1 MCERWQHHGHEEP
14 GLLNDADYEMMSQMQ
29 MGNDFLLRWEMGF
42 AGQTRPGHTPLSLL
56 DKCFFDYFKAG
67 QYGRDALVSPTCT
80 GKAVPQPSL
89 AWADPVPVHSCG
101 AGGCHGSACSSSPL
115 GRELSYATSSIK
127 TQAATLPQWVSSL
140 DSDSRRMKPM
150 QGRTARVTLQ
160 GHSRTHLPAAS
171 TSAGSDAAALWGI
184 L

>member
-1 MCERWQHHGHEEP
+1 
-14 GLLNDADYEMMSQMQ
+14 
-29 MGNDFLLRWEMGF
+29 MGNGFCRANTTRSRSIIWIYWINAFFLIISKQDSMGGMPSYPQC
-42 AGQTRPGHTPLSLL
+42 AQ
-56 DKCFFDYFKAG
+56 AE
-67 QYGRDALVSPTCT
+67 Q
-80 GKAVPQPSL
+80 VPQPSL

-140 DSDSRRMKPM
+140 DSGSRRMKLVP
-150 QGRTARVTLQ
+150 GRTARVTPQ
-160 GHSRTHLPAAS
+160 GHSSTHLPAAS
-171 TSAGSDAAALWGI
+171 TSPESDAAALWRI